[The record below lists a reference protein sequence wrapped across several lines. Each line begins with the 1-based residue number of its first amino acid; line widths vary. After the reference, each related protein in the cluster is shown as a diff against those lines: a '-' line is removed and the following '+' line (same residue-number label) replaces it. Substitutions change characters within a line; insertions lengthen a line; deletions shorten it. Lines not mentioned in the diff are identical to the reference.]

1 MDNDQKFWLSVW
13 SLVATVVVSILEAER
28 RAEQRVRAE
37 IARDYASVG
46 LAAANAAAWRPLTDQ
61 PPSER
66 VLIMSRHGAAVAQWD
81 AKIDGWRNDDTMYSP
96 RYFTHW
102 QPLPAP
108 PVNSDVL
115 GGRDGHN

>member
-1 MDNDQKFWLSVW
+1 MTDPR
-13 SLVATVVVSILEAER
+13 IEAAAKAIAEYVYER
-28 RAEQRVRAE
+28 AGKPLKWEDMGDTRQNV
-37 IARDYASVG
+37 ARDYASVG
-46 LAAANAAAWRPLTDQ
+46 LAAADAEAWRTLADQ

-81 AKIDGWRNDDTMYSP
+81 AKIDGWRNEDTMYSP

-108 PVNSDVL
+108 PLNEVQ
-115 GGRDGHN
+115 G